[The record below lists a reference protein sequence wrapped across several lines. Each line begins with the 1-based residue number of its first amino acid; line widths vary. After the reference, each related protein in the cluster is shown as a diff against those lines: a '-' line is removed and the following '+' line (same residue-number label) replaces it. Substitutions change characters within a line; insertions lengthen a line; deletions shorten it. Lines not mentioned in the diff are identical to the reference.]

1 MSQAATQSHAQTH
14 AHTHAHV
21 ATPRQKELLGR
32 LAQGRVLGEF
42 IFDVHTHTC
51 DGWSMGSLY
60 DGSSEGL
67 QREMQMLGFS
77 GMACSA
83 VCAISGVD
91 FERANDSLLRD
102 IRKAGN
108 RITAYVGIDIR
119 HGKTLVGDVEN
130 YLKNG
135 FSGGKLYTR
144 WGVPYDDARYDPVLE
159 MLNARKMPCLAHCWG
174 GGDVKTL
181 AGAAR
186 KFPHVN
192 FIAAH
197 TGSADLDVYVENA
210 RTLDNLYID
219 TAYSRGPR
227 GLIEEVVRR
236 MGSTKLLFGSDAA
249 LFSAAQ
255 QVGRVIAARISDE
268 DRRNILGLN
277 AARLFG
283 VKPTPAV

>member
-1 MSQAATQSHAQTH
+1 MSQPH
-14 AHTHAHV
+14 AHTHAPRHV
-21 ATPRQKELLGR
+21 HTPRQKELLAR
-32 LAQGRVLGEF
+32 LARGRVVGEF
-42 IFDVHTHTC
+42 IFDAHTHTC

-67 QREMQMLGFS
+67 HREMEMLGFS
-77 GMACSA
+77 GMAVSA

-91 FERANDSLLRD
+91 FERANDSLAAD
-102 IRKAGN
+102 IRKPDN
-108 RITAYVGIDIR
+108 RLHAYVGIDIR

-130 YLKNG
+130 YLKAG
-135 FSGGKLYTR
+135 FRGGKLYTR
-144 WGVPYDDARYDPVLE
+144 WGVPYDDARYDAVLE

-186 KFPHVN
+186 KFPHIN

-197 TGSADLDVYVENA
+197 TGSADLEVYLENA

-227 GLIEEVVRR
+227 GLIEEVVKRI
-236 MGSTKLLFGSDAA
+236 GSTKLLFGSDAA

-255 QVGRVIAARISDE
+255 QVGRVIAARISDD

-283 VKPTPAV
+283 VTPHGPN